1 MELSPRSK
9 AQLGLSVEPEPDG
22 APLLGHEALKPSGPT
37 RHLILPNS
45 PSHRWACAAAWWP

>member
-37 RHLILPNS
+37 GH
-45 PSHRWACAAAWWP
+45 